1 LLQNYKT
8 LSISIKM
15 KKRLFL
21 SVIALASITATYSQN
36 NTIQLL
42 DANLTNFNT
51 YIGVPHSTVVGL
63 PEDTY
68 QSDNVRKG
76 TPLGLNKNR
85 DWTEERTLGFYTIVM
100 AILVAFGILG
110 KPVWNSRCR
119 KQTLAILFP

>member
-68 QSDNVRKG
+68 TARSK
-76 TPLGLNKNR
+76 
-85 DWTEERTLGFYTIVM
+85 
-100 AILVAFGILG
+100 
-110 KPVWNSRCR
+110 
-119 KQTLAILFP
+119 